1 MFRQRKKLRIIQ
13 ISLLALGLFIFF
25 ITYFNDNKSS
35 PKKVI
40 ISQNL
45 KNKIEEDAQ
54 KNLDKEENI
63 NAFYN
68 IQYSGLDISGNR
80 YVLKS
85 KEARTSESRNE
96 LINMIGV
103 DAIFYFKDDTILYV
117 KSNNAL
123 YNNITLDTKFFN
135 GVEATY
141 EESELSAKEAEYS
154 NSKNFIT
161 ITNNVKINDPKGNL
175 YADKLFFDIK
185 NKNLNI
191 TSFKNSKINANI
203 DLNEKR
209 F

>member
-1 MFRQRKKLRIIQ
+1 
-13 ISLLALGLFIFF
+13 
-25 ITYFNDNKSS
+25 
-35 PKKVI
+35 
-40 ISQNL
+40 
-45 KNKIEEDAQ
+45 
-54 KNLDKEENI
+54 
-63 NAFYN
+63 
-68 IQYSGLDISGNR
+68 
-80 YVLKS
+80 
-85 KEARTSESRNE
+85 
-96 LINMIGV
+96 MIGV

-185 NKNLNI
+185 NKNLSI

>member
-1 MFRQRKKLRIIQ
+1 MERRKKLRIIQ

-40 ISQNL
+40 VSQNL

-54 KNLDKEENI
+54 KNLDKEKNI

-185 NKNLNI
+185 NKNLSI

>member
-1 MFRQRKKLRIIQ
+1 MYWNYCCPAV
-13 ISLLALGLFIFF
+13 LAVQLSDIADCTT
-25 ITYFNDNKSS
+25 TYFNDNKSS

-40 ISQNL
+40 VSQNL

-161 ITNNVKINDPKGNL
+161 ITNNVKINDPKGN
-175 YADKLFFDIK
+175 
-185 NKNLNI
+185 
-191 TSFKNSKINANI
+191 
-203 DLNEKR
+203 
-209 F
+209 

>member
-1 MFRQRKKLRIIQ
+1 MERRKKLRIIQ

-40 ISQNL
+40 VSQNL

-54 KNLDKEENI
+54 KNLDKEENV

-85 KEARTSESRNE
+85 KEARTTESRNE

-185 NKNLNI
+185 NKNLSI

>member
-1 MFRQRKKLRIIQ
+1 MERRKKLRIIQ

-40 ISQNL
+40 VSQNL

>member
-1 MFRQRKKLRIIQ
+1 MERRKKLRIIQ

-40 ISQNL
+40 VSQNL

-54 KNLDKEENI
+54 KNLDKEENV

-141 EESELSAKEAEYS
+141 EESELSDKEAEYS

-185 NKNLNI
+185 NKNLSI

>member
-1 MFRQRKKLRIIQ
+1 MERRKKLRIIQ

-185 NKNLNI
+185 NKNLSI

>member
-1 MFRQRKKLRIIQ
+1 MERRKKLRIIQ
-13 ISLLALGLFIFF
+13 ISLLALGLLIFF
-25 ITYFNDNKSS
+25 TTYFNDNKSS

-54 KNLDKEENI
+54 KNLDKEENV

-85 KEARTSESRNE
+85 KEARTTESRNE

-185 NKNLNI
+185 NKNLSI

>member
-1 MFRQRKKLRIIQ
+1 MERRKKLRIIQ

-40 ISQNL
+40 VSQNL

-185 NKNLNI
+185 NKNLSI

>member
-1 MFRQRKKLRIIQ
+1 MERRKKLRIIQ

-40 ISQNL
+40 VSQNL

-85 KEARTSESRNE
+85 KEARTTESRNE

-185 NKNLNI
+185 NKNLSI

>member
-1 MFRQRKKLRIIQ
+1 MERRKKLRIIQ

-40 ISQNL
+40 VSQNL

-85 KEARTSESRNE
+85 KEARTTETRNE

-185 NKNLNI
+185 NKNLSI
-191 TSFKNSKINANI
+191 TSFKNSKINAKKE
-203 DLNEKR
+203 LNEKR

>member
-1 MFRQRKKLRIIQ
+1 MERRKKLRIIQ

>member
-1 MFRQRKKLRIIQ
+1 MERRKKLRIIQ

-54 KNLDKEENI
+54 KNLDKEENV

-85 KEARTSESRNE
+85 KEARTTETRNE

-185 NKNLNI
+185 NKNLSI

>member
-1 MFRQRKKLRIIQ
+1 MERRKKLRIIQ

-54 KNLDKEENI
+54 KNLDKEENV

-85 KEARTSESRNE
+85 KEARTTESRNE

>member
-1 MFRQRKKLRIIQ
+1 MERRKKLRIIQ

-54 KNLDKEENI
+54 KNLDKEENV